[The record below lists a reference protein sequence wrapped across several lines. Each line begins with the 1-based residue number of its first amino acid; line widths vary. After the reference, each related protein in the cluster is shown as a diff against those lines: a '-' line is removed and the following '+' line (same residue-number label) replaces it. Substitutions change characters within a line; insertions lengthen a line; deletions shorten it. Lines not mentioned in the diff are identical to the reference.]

1 MKTMMEMSDCSYEP
15 YDDGQGM
22 PSKMP
27 LKSPRRA
34 VLPMVEADLRGRV
47 EIGTK
52 EYGEPL
58 TSHNGRD
65 PLWDAYEEA
74 LDLAMYLR
82 QAIWEQKGY

>member
-1 MKTMMEMSDCSYEP
+1 MKTMMEMSDCSPAPDDEP
-15 YDDGQGM
+15 QFMPLEM
-22 PSKMP
+22 PSKT
-27 LKSPRRA
+27 PRRA